1 MPFWRSD
8 AQSSLLEGREVRIGA
23 FELIEPIP
31 ELNEPY
37 VLAVLSPWID
47 VNNVGTLTLSGLETQ
62 FKAKE
67 LARLARPG
75 NFFDFT
81 RYRPILY
88 YEEGIRRVKIPNTT
102 LSYAKR
108 EGGNDLLFLHLL
120 EPHSLSEAYT
130 DSVLR
135 LLKTLKVKK
144 YCLLG
149 SMYDVVPHTRP
160 LIVNGGAIG
169 RETEIDLKRSEA
181 QPSDYQGPTTFTVM
195 ITQRAPE
202 FGIETIWF
210 IVSLPQYVRLEEDFL
225 GKVRLMEILNLL
237 YNIPIDKKDFERASE
252 QLNLINQKVEK
263 TPELRNL
270 LPQLET
276 LYEVRIKRK
285 EGEKMPKLSPEMEG
299 ALWEIIG
306 KDFGEA

>member
-1 MPFWRSD
+1 
-8 AQSSLLEGREVRIGA
+8 VRIGA

-37 VLAVLSPWID
+37 VFAVLSPWID
-47 VNNVGTLTLSGLETQ
+47 VNHVGTLILKELETQ
-62 FKAKE
+62 FRAKE
-67 LARLARPG
+67 LAKLAKPG
-75 NFFDFT
+75 HFFDFT

-88 YEEGIRRVKIPNTT
+88 YEEGSRQVKIPNTT

-108 EGGNDLLFLHLL
+108 EKGNDLLFLHLL
-120 EPHSLSEAYT
+120 EPHSLSEAYV

-135 LLKTLKVKK
+135 LFKTLKVKK

-160 LIVNGGAIG
+160 LIVNGGAVG
-169 RETEIDLKRSEA
+169 RETTLDLKRSEA
-181 QPSDYQGPTTFTVM
+181 QLSDYQGPTTITIM
-195 ITQRAPE
+195 ISQKAPE

-210 IVSLPQYVRLEEDFL
+210 IVSLPQYVRLEEDFV

-237 YNIPIDKKDFERASE
+237 YNVPIDKKDFERASE

-263 TPELRNL
+263 TPELRSL

-285 EGEKMPKLSPEMEG
+285 EGERMPKLPPEMEG
-299 ALWEIIG
+299 LLWKIIG

>member
-1 MPFWRSD
+1 M
-8 AQSSLLEGREVRIGA
+8 RIGA
-23 FELIEPIP
+23 FELNEPIP

-37 VLAVLSPWID
+37 VFAILRPWVD
-47 VNNVGTLTLSGLETQ
+47 VNNVGSLILNELEAQ
-62 FKAKE
+62 FESKE
-67 LARLARPG
+67 LARLAKPG

-81 RYRPILY
+81 RYRPNLY
-88 YEEGIRRVKIPNTT
+88 LEEGIRRVSIPNTT
-102 LSYAKR
+102 LYYAKR
-108 EGGNDLLFLHLL
+108 EGGNDLLFLRLL
-120 EPHSLSEAYT
+120 EPHALSEVYI

-160 LIVNGGAIG
+160 LIVNGGATG
-169 RETEIDLKRSEA
+169 RETELDLKRSGA
-181 QPSDYQGPTTFTVM
+181 QSSHYQGPTTITIL

-210 IVSLPQYVRLEEDFL
+210 IVSLPQYVILEEDYL

-237 YNIPIDKKDFERASE
+237 YNIPIDKRDFERAAE
-252 QLNLINQKVEK
+252 QRSLINQKVER
-263 TPELRNL
+263 TPELKNL

-276 LYEVRIKRK
+276 LYEVRIKGK
-285 EGEKMPKLSPEMEG
+285 EGERMPKLSPEIEEI
-299 ALWEIIG
+299 LWKIMG
-306 KDFGEA
+306 KNFGKA

>member
-1 MPFWRSD
+1 M
-8 AQSSLLEGREVRIGA
+8 RIGA
-23 FELIEPIP
+23 FELIEPLP

-37 VLAVLSPWID
+37 VFAVLSPWID

-67 LARLARPG
+67 LAKLRKPG
-75 NFFDFT
+75 HFFDFT

-88 YEEGIRRVKIPNTT
+88 YEEGVRQVKIPNTT

-108 EGGNDLLFLHLL
+108 ERGNDLLFLHLL
-120 EPHSLSEAYT
+120 EPHSLSEAYV
-130 DSVLR
+130 DSVL
-135 LLKTLKVKK
+135 LLFKALKVKK

-160 LIVNGGAIG
+160 LIVNGGAVG
-169 RETEIDLKRSEA
+169 RETALDLKRSEA
-181 QPSDYQGPTTFTVM
+181 QPSDYQGPTTITVM

-237 YNIPIDKKDFERASE
+237 YNIPIDKGDFERASE

-263 TPELRNL
+263 TPELRSL

-276 LYEVRIKRK
+276 LYEVRINRK
-285 EGEKMPKLSPEMEG
+285 EGERMPKLSLELEG
-299 ALWEIIG
+299 ILWKIIG